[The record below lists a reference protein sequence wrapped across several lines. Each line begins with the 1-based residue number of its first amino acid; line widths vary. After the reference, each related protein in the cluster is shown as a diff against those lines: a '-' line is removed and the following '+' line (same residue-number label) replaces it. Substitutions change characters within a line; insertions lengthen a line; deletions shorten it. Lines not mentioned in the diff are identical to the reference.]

1 MKAVLERP
9 QTRGRKAPQDTAAGC
24 RSRAEADLLASAA
37 MVLANQRLVF
47 ETSAAN
53 WTARADL
60 LESIEV
66 SFVAP
71 QAAAG
76 PPTRK

>member
-1 MKAVLERP
+1 MKAVLERL
-9 QTRGRKAPQDTAAGC
+9 QTRGRRAPQDTAAGC

-37 MVLANQRLVF
+37 MVLANQRLRF

-60 LESIEV
+60 LQCVEDAFI
-66 SFVAP
+66 AP
-71 QAAAG
+71 QVVTG
-76 PPTRK
+76 PPTRE